1 MQPWSL
7 KETGREV
14 AIDRRNTFYLQHGK
28 RILDVLGALAGLITT
43 SPILGFCAIAI
54 YLDAPGPVVF
64 RQWRIGEQGKPFQI
78 FKLRTMVRDA
88 DQKGPR
94 LTAAGD
100 CRITRV
106 GKLLRKTKLDEIPQL
121 FNVLRGE
128 MSFVGPRPEVPE
140 YVATYTSEQ
149 KKLLELKPGIT
160 GPASLEFIEEE
171 KLLATDPDR
180 ENLYVSTVLAR
191 KLELDL
197 VYYQTASFAMD
208 INLILSTLRNLLVPP
223 KGKREDFKA

>member
-1 MQPWSL
+1 MRPRSL
-7 KETGREV
+7 KETGREA
-14 AIDRRNTFYLQHGK
+14 AIDRRKTFYLQHGK
-28 RILDVLGALAGLITT
+28 RILDVLGALAGLIIT

-54 YLDAPGPVVF
+54 YLDSPGPVFF
-64 RQWRIGEQGKPFQI
+64 RQWRIGEQSKPFQI

-88 DQKGPR
+88 DQKGPK

-106 GKLLRKTKLDEIPQL
+106 GKCLRKTKLDEIPQL

-140 YVATYTSEQ
+140 YVATYTPEQ
-149 KKLLELKPGIT
+149 KKLLEVKPGIT

-171 KLLATDPDR
+171 KLLTTDPDR
-180 ENLYVSTVLAR
+180 ENFYVSTVLAR

-197 VYYQTASFAMD
+197 VYYQTASVAMD
-208 INLILSTLRNLLVPP
+208 IKLILSTLRILLRTP
-223 KGKREDFKA
+223 KGKREGSKA

>member
-1 MQPWSL
+1 MRPWSL
-7 KETGREV
+7 KGTRQGV
-14 AIDRRNTFYLQHGK
+14 ASDHRNTFYLRRGK
-28 RILDVLGALAGLITT
+28 RILDGLGALVGLIIT

-54 YLDAPGPVVF
+54 HLDSPGPIFF
-64 RQWRIGEQGKPFQI
+64 RQWRIGEHGKPFRI

-88 DQKGPR
+88 DQKGPK

-106 GKLLRKTKLDEIPQL
+106 GKWLRRTKLDEIPQL

-128 MSFVGPRPEVPE
+128 MSLVGPRPEVPQ
-140 YVATYTSEQ
+140 YVATYTREQ
-149 KKLLELKPGIT
+149 KKLLDFKPGIT

-171 KLLATDPDR
+171 QLLASEPDR

-197 VYYQTASFAMD
+197 AYCQSTSFLGD
-208 INLILSTLRNLLVPP
+208 VRLVLRTIGKLLVST
-223 KGKREDFKA
+223 KRKRGEPQA